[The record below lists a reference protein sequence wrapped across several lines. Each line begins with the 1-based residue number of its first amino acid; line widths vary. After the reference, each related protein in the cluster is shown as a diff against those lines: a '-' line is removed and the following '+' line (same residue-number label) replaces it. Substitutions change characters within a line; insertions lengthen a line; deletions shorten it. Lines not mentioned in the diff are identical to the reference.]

1 MSNVLGV
8 RFSGQLE
15 SYAEGFAAELAR
27 QGYKPATGIKPQL
40 FLVSHLSRWLTER
53 GLEAWVLVSSEVVEE
68 FFAVR
73 RAAGYANH
81 RTVKALAPLL
91 AYLRALGLVGPAPVA
106 ELSPAQV
113 LLERYRGYL
122 TSERGLT
129 AATARG
135 YVDAV
140 RRFVTAREVDGE
152 LVLAG
157 LTAGQVTAFVVGT
170 CPGQSRGSAKMTVT
184 ALRSLLGF
192 LHVDGILE
200 GPLVAAVP
208 AAASWRLAGL
218 PKGLAPGE
226 VSRLL
231 AACDRRTRTGRRDFA
246 VLMLLARLGLRA
258 GEVAGLGLDDI
269 DWRAGELLVRG
280 KGDRHE
286 RLPMPDDVGQALVG
300 YLQRGRPA
308 TAQGR
313 GVFVRVHAPHGPMTT
328 GAVSHVVLAAG
339 SRAGLDGPVR
349 AHRLRHTAAT
359 QLLAAGA
366 PLVEIGQLLR
376 HRSQLTTAIYAK
388 VDTEAL
394 RTLARPWPGGVA

>member
-1 MSNVLGV
+1 MSQVLGV
-8 RFSGQLE
+8 RFSGPLE
-15 SYAEGFAAELAR
+15 SYAQGFAAELAW
-27 QGYKPATGIKPQL
+27 QGYKPAGGIKPQL
-40 FLVSHLSRWLTER
+40 FLVAYLSRWLAQR
-53 GLEAWVLVSSEVVEE
+53 GLQSAVLADPTVVEQ

-73 RAAGYANH
+73 RAAGYTNH
-81 RTVKALAPLL
+81 RTVKSLGPLL
-91 AYLRALGLVGPAPVA
+91 AYLRALEVVGSTPEP
-106 ELSPAQV
+106 ELTPGRV

-122 TSERGLT
+122 TCERGLT
-129 AATARG
+129 AGTARD

-140 RRFVTAREVDGE
+140 AGFVAGREVDGN
-152 LVLAG
+152 LDLAG
-157 LTAGQVTAFVVGT
+157 LTAAQVTAFVVDT

-200 GPLVAAVP
+200 GSLVAAVP

-218 PKGLAPGE
+218 PKGLEPDE

-231 AACDRRTRTGRRDFA
+231 AAPDRRTRTGQRDFA
-246 VLMLLARLGLRA
+246 VLMLLVRLGLRA
-258 GEVAGLGLDDI
+258 GEVAALELGDI
-269 DWRAGELLVRG
+269 DWRAGELVVRG

-286 RLPMPDDVGQALVG
+286 RLPLPDDVGQALVG
-300 YLQRGRPA
+300 YLQHGRPS

-313 GVFVRVHAPHGPMTT
+313 RVVVRVRAPHGPMTT
-328 GAVSHVVLAAG
+328 SAVSSVVLAAG
-339 SRAGLDGPVR
+339 RRAGLGTVR
-349 AHRLRHTAAT
+349 AHRLRHTTAT

-394 RTLARPWPGGVA
+394 RTLARLWPGGGA

>member
-1 MSNVLGV
+1 MSNLLGV
-8 RFSGQLE
+8 RFSGPLE
-15 SYAEGFAAELAR
+15 SYAEGFADELDR
-27 QGYKPATGIKPQL
+27 QGYKVSGAKGQL
-40 FLVSHLSRWLTER
+40 FLVAYLSRWLAAR
-53 GLEAWVLVSSEVVEE
+53 RLEPSVLASPEVVEE

-73 RAAGYANH
+73 REAGYANH
-81 RTVKALAPLL
+81 RTVKALVPLL
-91 AYLRALGLVGPAPVA
+91 VYLRDRGVVGPAPVA
-106 ELSPAQV
+106 ELTPAQM
-113 LLERYRGYL
+113 LLERFRGYL
-122 TSERGLT
+122 IRERALT

-135 YVDAV
+135 YVDTV
-140 RRFVTAREVDGE
+140 RRFVTEREVDGE
-152 LVLAG
+152 LDLAG
-157 LTAGQVTAFVVGT
+157 LTAGHVTAFVVDT

-192 LHVDGILE
+192 LHVDGVLDE
-200 GPLVAAVP
+200 SLTAAVP
-208 AAASWRLAGL
+208 SAASWRLARL
-218 PKGLAPGE
+218 PKGLLPDE

-231 AACDRRTRTGRRDFA
+231 AAPDRRTRTGRRDFA
-246 VLMLLARLGLRA
+246 VLMLLVRLGLRA
-258 GEVAGLGLDDI
+258 GEVAALEFEDI
-269 DWRAGELLVRG
+269 DWRVGQLVVRG

-286 RLPMPDDVGQALVG
+286 RLPLPDDVGQALVA
-300 YLQRGRPA
+300 YLQRGRPP

-313 GVFVRVHAPHGPMTT
+313 RVLVRVRAPHGPMTT

-339 SRAGLDGPVR
+339 RRAGLGTVR

-394 RTLARPWPGGVA
+394 RSLARPWPGGVA